1 MKCGIIIQKIE
12 DADWLAFAFVSIII
26 FLKNLLFHYS
36 CFGYLAFSSLWNSP
50 IDFFAFYLTKLSPAV
65 FIASFV
71 FITKRKWWLVP
82 ICILLDLWLIADL
95 IYYRANGFFLDMDTI
110 AMAGNMAGFWSS
122 VVTYINWSVY
132 AIVAT
137 TILLCAYLVFVSKKK
152 IVGSKNSN
160 WCGFAIGMSIVLV
173 LGLFN
178 WFCGYKNTKET
189 LPDQN
194 DGWKYN
200 CITAVQN
207 VESGNFQMF
216 NWCVSQWV
224 EAQSPMHFFPA
235 LAYSC
240 LYRTYYHSNND
251 VELSEL
257 DTQNVAGFIQQQMPI
272 IPNANLIIVIG
283 ESFESWVVGLCDDDG
298 EIVAPNLAKY
308 VYMDNTLY
316 CSKIKCQVRSGSSG
330 DGQMIINT
338 GLLPISTGAACM
350 TYGNNI
356 YPNIAESYLYSY
368 VVNPCSDV
376 WNQKQMTEK
385 YGYRNLLQM
394 NTANWQSGDSLAFTT
409 ANEIVDT
416 CLKPFSMQII
426 TVTTH
431 SPFDCGGRANMHFPT
446 EMPDNLR
453 NYLNCMHYADSCMG
467 VFLSRIER
475 DSLLNNTTIVITGD
489 HTIFKK
495 TLLTEYQQ
503 FAQKYNYPIPQDES
517 YCPLIIMSPKI
528 DGNIKIDELC
538 YQMDIYPTII
548 NLVGEEGYRWKGF
561 GVNLLDST
569 ARHNRPINES
579 DAYILSDK
587 IIRSNYFRK

>member
-1 MKCGIIIQKIE
+1 MKVFVKT
-12 DADWLAFAFVSIII
+12 DWLTFTIVSIVI

-50 IDFFAFYLTKLSPAV
+50 VDFFVFYLAKLSPAV

-71 FITKRKWWLVP
+71 FITRRKWWLVP
-82 ICILLDLWLIADL
+82 VCFLLDIWLIADS

-122 VVTYINWSVY
+122 VTAYINWVVY

-137 TILLCAYLVFVSKKK
+137 TLLLCISLGLSSKVK
-152 IVGSKNSN
+152 IVNTNRSWRCFVMGISV
-160 WCGFAIGMSIVLV
+160 VLV
-173 LGLFN
+173 LGLYNCF
-178 WFCGYKNTKET
+178 WGYQNTKET
-189 LPDQN
+189 SVGAK

-200 CITAVQN
+200 FITASKQTAM
-207 VESGNFQMF
+207 GN
-216 NWCVSQWV
+216 NPAINSQWV
-224 EAQSPMHFFPA
+224 EAQSPLHFFPA
-235 LAYSC
+235 LLFSYAYG
-240 LYRTYYHSNND
+240 LYYHGSCVTLTDMDKNMI
-251 VELSEL
+251 
-257 DTQNVAGFIQQQMPI
+257 AKFISDKSQL
-272 IPNANLIIVIG
+272 IPDGNLIIIVG
-283 ESFESWVVGLCDDDG
+283 ESYESWVIGMEDEEGKKV
-298 EIVAPNLAKY
+298 VPYMTKY
-308 VYMDNTLY
+308 ANVNNSLY
-316 CSKIKCQVRSGSSG
+316 CNKIRSQAMAGTSG

-338 GLLPISTGAACM
+338 GLLPISSGAACM
-350 TYGNNI
+350 TYGNNEW
-356 YPNIAESYLYSY
+356 PNIVENLYMTGY
-368 VVNPCSDV
+368 VVNPCVNV

-385 YGYRNLLQM
+385 YGYRHNIQ
-394 NTANWQSGDSLAFTT
+394 NSAHVRAVGDSVVFAM
-409 ANEIVDT
+409 ASIVLDS
-416 CLKPFSMQII
+416 CPKPFSMQII
-426 TVTTH
+426 TETTH
-431 SPFDCGGRANMHFPT
+431 TPFDCGGRANMHFPT

-495 TLLTEYQQ
+495 TLLMEYQQ

-548 NLVGEEGYRWKGF
+548 NLVGEERYRWKGF

-587 IIRSNYFRK
+587 IIRSNYFKGIIE